1 MNSPTRW
8 SRLPWLLGLALLT
21 ASLVGAG
28 HVLHSRP
35 TDSSGGGAR
44 NDKTQ
49 PERQPYPTSQG
60 VYCHG
65 TVDVE
70 SVYTNHALYPV
81 QMGKVV
87 ELLIYEGQT
96 VRAGDVLLRIDDEQ
110 ISDKVAQAEV

>member
-1 MNSPTRW
+1 MKQSTRW

-35 TDSSGGGAR
+35 TEPSGGGTR
-44 NDKTQ
+44 NDKSQTD
-49 PERQPYPTSQG
+49 RQTYPVGQG

-81 QMGKVV
+81 QPGKIV
-87 ELLIYEGQT
+87 
-96 VRAGDVLLRIDDEQ
+96 DDP
-110 ISDKVAQAEV
+110 SSPTRP